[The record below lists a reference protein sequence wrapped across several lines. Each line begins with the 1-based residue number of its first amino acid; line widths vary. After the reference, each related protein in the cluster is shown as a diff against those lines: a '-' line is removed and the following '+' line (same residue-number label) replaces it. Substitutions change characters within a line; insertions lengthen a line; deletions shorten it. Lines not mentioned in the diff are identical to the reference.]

1 MAHTPKDLMET
12 IVKTADDRLGEDI
25 KALDVKKM
33 TPLSD
38 YFVILTARNAR
49 QVKSLVDAIA
59 ESIEKN
65 GYDIKAVEGKHADDW
80 VLIDAIDVIVHVFTK
95 EARETY
101 SLEKLWADAE
111 TVDIQSLLDAP
122 DNE

>member
-12 IVKTADDRLGEDI
+12 IVKAADDRLGEDI

-111 TVDIQSLLDAP
+111 TVDIQSLLDTP